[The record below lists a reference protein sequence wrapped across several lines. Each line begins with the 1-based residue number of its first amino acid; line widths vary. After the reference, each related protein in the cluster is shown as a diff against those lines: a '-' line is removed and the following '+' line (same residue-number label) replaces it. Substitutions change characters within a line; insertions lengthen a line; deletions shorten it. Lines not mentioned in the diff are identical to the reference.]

1 MFQLLVEALVRTAGH
16 QLREHIGSGGIATAV
31 EMLASNQKQGF
42 GDMAFSGAGVAGDD
56 QPLLPPDK
64 VQFGDLQDLCFVHPG
79 LEAKIEVRKELAI
92 REPGLLDSSFD
103 PSFDPGVGL
112 DGQQPFQELG
122 GGKGLLGSA
131 SQLLIKNLLD
141 SQKLQGLQMLPDSG
155 QGLLRHGRG
164 PLRAARCI
172 DPGAAA

>member
-1 MFQLLVEALVRTAGH
+1 LFQLLVEALVRAAGH
-16 QLREHIGSGGIATAV
+16 QLREHIGGGGIATAV
-31 EMLASNQKQGF
+31 EVLASQEKQGL
-42 GDMAFSGAGVAGDD
+42 GDMAFPGAGVAGDD
-56 QPLLPPDK
+56 QPLLTPDK

-79 LEAKIEVRKELAI
+79 LEAKIEVRKELTI
-92 REPGLLDSSFD
+92 RESGLLDSSLD

-122 GGKGLLGSA
+122 GGKCLLCGTGK
-131 SQLLIKNLLD
+131 LRIKNLLY

-164 PLRAARCI
+164 PL
-172 DPGAAA
+172 

>member
-1 MFQLLVEALVRTAGH
+1 LFQLLVEAQIRAAGH
-16 QLREHIGSGGIATAV
+16 QLGEHVGSGGIAAAV
-31 EMLASNQKQGF
+31 ELSASDEKQGL
-42 GDMAFSGAGVAGDD
+42 GDMAFPSAGVAGDD
-56 QPLLPPDK
+56 QPLLTPDK

-92 REPGLLDSSFD
+92 RKSGFLDSSLD

-122 GGKGLLGSA
+122 GGQRLLCGA
-131 SQLLIKNLLD
+131 GKFLVKNLLD

-164 PLRAARCI
+164 PL
-172 DPGAAA
+172 

>member
-1 MFQLLVEALVRTAGH
+1 MFQLLVEALVRAAGH
-16 QLREHIGSGGIATAV
+16 QLREHIGGGGIATAV
-31 EMLASNQKQGF
+31 EVLASQEKQGL
-42 GDMAFSGAGVAGDD
+42 GDMAFPGAGVAGDD
-56 QPLLPPDK
+56 QPLLTPDK

-79 LEAKIEVRKELAI
+79 LEAKIEVRKELTI
-92 REPGLLDSSFD
+92 RESGLLDSSLD

-122 GGKGLLGSA
+122 GGKCLLCGTGK
-131 SQLLIKNLLD
+131 LRIKNLLY

-164 PLRAARCI
+164 PL
-172 DPGAAA
+172 